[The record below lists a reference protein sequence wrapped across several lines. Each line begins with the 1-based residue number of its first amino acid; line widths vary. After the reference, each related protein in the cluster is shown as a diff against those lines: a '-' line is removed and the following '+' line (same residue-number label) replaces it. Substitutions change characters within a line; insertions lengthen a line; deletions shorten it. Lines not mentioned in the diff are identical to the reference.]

1 MELHLISDIIII
13 FSVSIGVNLL
23 FNRMKLPTVVGYL
36 LTGIIIGPH
45 LLSLVK
51 EKHEIEILAE
61 IGVAMLLFTIGMEF
75 SLKHLLKIRKVV
87 FFGGLLQVSISA
99 LAFFSISIGY
109 NLTWKTALFIGFLSA
124 LSSSALVL
132 KLLQERSEL
141 TSNYG
146 RTVLGILIFQDI
158 LLVPLLLFSNLL
170 TDTSA
175 NLATEIGILLLKTLL
190 LLALVYVGNRWLLPR
205 LLHQIAITK
214 NQELFLMSILLICF
228 SVALL
233 TYKLGMSLAFG
244 AFLAGLIVSESR
256 YSHTAFSNF
265 LPFRDIFTSFFFV
278 SIGMLLNL
286 SFVLDNIVMVLT
298 TVLVLLVVKN
308 LIAGGVG
315 FILGH
320 TFKGTVLIGL
330 ALSQVGEFSFIL
342 AKLGLENSIINE
354 YYFQLFLSVAV
365 ITMAITPLL
374 MNGSNS
380 FANALLKLPL
390 PKFVVNGMFPLK
402 EIQFPS
408 IKDHIVIIGKDE
420 TAVHLTN
427 LINSSSLDSVSI
439 IFDPMLAREL
449 MKQKLKV
456 IYGDAINEP
465 ILKKAYIEN
474 ASIIIISVG
483 DTIPAMSILEKSRS
497 LNPKAKIIIRTP
509 FSDNVE
515 LLYSTGAD
523 EVIPE
528 KIELATYIFQS
539 LESQDFYNLK
549 DEPAIFSDK
558 PNSKSEKLI
567 NE

>member
-1 MELHLISDIIII
+1 MELHLLSDIIII
-13 FSVSIGVNLL
+13 FSVSIGVNLV
-23 FNRMKLPTVVGYL
+23 FNRIKLPTVVGYL

-45 LLSLVK
+45 LLSLVQ

-61 IGVAMLLFTIGMEF
+61 IGVAMLLFAIGMEF
-75 SLKHLLKIRKVV
+75 SLKHLIKIRRVV
-87 FFGGLLQVSISA
+87 FLGGLLQVAVTA
-99 LAFFSISIGY
+99 LAFFLISFGY
-109 NLTWKTALFIGFLSA
+109 NLTWEAALFIGFLSA

-158 LLVPLLLFSNLL
+158 LLVPLLLFSDLL

-175 NLATEIGILLLKTLL
+175 NLTTEIGILFLKTLL
-190 LLALVYVGNRWLLPR
+190 LLALVFIGNRWLLPK

-278 SIGMLLNL
+278 SIGMLLNV
-286 SFVLDNIVMVLT
+286 SFVLDNTLMVIV
-298 TVLVLLVVKN
+298 TVVILLFVKY

-315 FILGH
+315 FVLGH
-320 TFKGTVLIGL
+320 TFRGTVLIGF

-342 AKLGLENSIINE
+342 AKLGLENSIISE

-374 MNGSNS
+374 MKGSIS
-380 FANALLKLPL
+380 FANTLLKLPL
-390 PKFVVNGMFPLK
+390 PKFMVDGMFPLK
-402 EIQFPS
+402 EIKFS
-408 IKDHIVIIGKDE
+408 SMSEHIVIIGKDE
-420 TAVHLTN
+420 TAVHLAN
-427 LINSSSLDSVSI
+427 LIDSSKFEAVSI

-449 MKQKLKV
+449 MEQGLKV
-456 IYGDAINEP
+456 IYGDAVNEP
-465 ILKKAYIEN
+465 ILKKSYIEN
-474 ASIIIISVG
+474 ASVIVVSVG
-483 DTIPAMSILEKSRS
+483 DTMPALSIIEKSRG
-497 LNPKAKIIIRTP
+497 LNSKAKIVVRTP

-515 LLYSTGAD
+515 LLHSAGAD
-523 EVIPE
+523 IVIPE
-528 KIELATYIFQS
+528 KVELATYIFQS
-539 LESQDFYNLK
+539 LQSENFLNENDISAVYFT
-549 DEPAIFSDK
+549 
-558 PNSKSEKLI
+558 NSK
-567 NE
+567 

>member
-1 MELHLISDIIII
+1 MHIISDIIII

-51 EKHEIEILAE
+51 EEHEIEILAE
-61 IGVAMLLFTIGMEF
+61 IGVAMLLFAIGMEF
-75 SLKHLLKIRKVV
+75 SLKHLLKIRRVV
-87 FFGGLLQVSISA
+87 FLGGFLQVAITALTFFLIS
-99 LAFFSISIGY
+99 FGY
-109 NLTWKTALFIGFLSA
+109 NLTWKAALFIGFLSA

-175 NLATEIGILLLKTLL
+175 NLTVEIGFLVLKTLL
-190 LLALVYVGNRWLLPR
+190 LLALVYVGNRWLLPK

-256 YSHTAFSNF
+256 YSHSAFSNF

-298 TVLVLLVVKN
+298 TVIILLIVKY

-320 TFKGTVLIGL
+320 TFRGTVLIGI

-342 AKLGLENSIINE
+342 AKLGLENSIISE

-374 MNGSNS
+374 MNVSKPI
-380 FANALLKLPL
+380 ANTLLKLPI
-390 PKFVVNGMFPLK
+390 PKIVVDGMFPLK
-402 EIQFPS
+402 EIEFPS
-408 IKDHIVIIGKDE
+408 MSGHIVIIGKDE
-420 TAVHLTN
+420 TAIHLAS
-427 LINSSSLDSVSI
+427 LIESSNNEAVSI
-439 IFDPMLAREL
+439 VFDPMEARGL
-449 MKQKLKV
+449 MEKGLKV
-456 IYGDAINEP
+456 IYGDAVNEP
-465 ILKKAYIEN
+465 ILKKAYIEY
-474 ASIIIISVG
+474 ASTIIISVG
-483 DTIPAMSILEKSRS
+483 NTIPALSILEKSRS
-497 LNPKAKIIIRTP
+497 LNSKARIVIRTP

-515 LLYSTGAD
+515 LLYTAGAD
-523 EVIPE
+523 VVIPE
-528 KIELATYIFQS
+528 KVELATYIFQS
-539 LESQDFYNLK
+539 LQAENFLDMNELS
-549 DEPAIFSDK
+549 AIYSNK
-558 PNSKSEKLI
+558 ANKKE
-567 NE
+567 

>member
-1 MELHLISDIIII
+1 MELHLLSDIIII
-13 FSVSIGVNLL
+13 FSVSIGVNLV
-23 FNRMKLPTVVGYL
+23 FNRIKLPTVVGYL

-45 LLSLVK
+45 LLSLVQ

-61 IGVAMLLFTIGMEF
+61 IGVAMLLFAIGMEF
-75 SLKHLLKIRKVV
+75 SLKHLIKIRRVV
-87 FFGGLLQVSISA
+87 FLGGLLQVAVTA
-99 LAFFSISIGY
+99 LAFFLISFGY
-109 NLTWKTALFIGFLSA
+109 NLTWEAALFIGFLSA

-158 LLVPLLLFSNLL
+158 LLVPLLLFSDLL

-175 NLATEIGILLLKTLL
+175 NLTTEIGILFLKTLL
-190 LLALVYVGNRWLLPR
+190 LLALVFIGNRWLLPK

-278 SIGMLLNL
+278 SIGMLLNV
-286 SFVLDNIVMVLT
+286 SFVLDNTLMVIV
-298 TVLVLLVVKN
+298 TVVILLFVKY

-315 FILGH
+315 FVLGH
-320 TFKGTVLIGL
+320 TFRGTVLIGF

-342 AKLGLENSIINE
+342 AKLGLENSIISE

-374 MNGSNS
+374 MKGSIS
-380 FANALLKLPL
+380 FANTLLKLPL
-390 PKFVVNGMFPLK
+390 PKFMVDGMFPLK
-402 EIQFPS
+402 EIKFPS
-408 IKDHIVIIGKDE
+408 MSEHIVIIGKDE
-420 TAVHLTN
+420 TAVHLAN
-427 LINSSSLDSVSI
+427 LIDSSKFEAVSI

-449 MKQKLKV
+449 MEQGLKV
-456 IYGDAINEP
+456 IYGDAVNEP
-465 ILKKAYIEN
+465 ILKKSYIEN
-474 ASIIIISVG
+474 ASVIVVSVG
-483 DTIPAMSILEKSRS
+483 DTMPALSIIEKSRG
-497 LNPKAKIIIRTP
+497 LNSKAKIVVRTP

-515 LLYSTGAD
+515 LLHSAGAD
-523 EVIPE
+523 IVIPE
-528 KIELATYIFQS
+528 KVELATYIFQS
-539 LESQDFYNLK
+539 LQSENFLNENDISAVYFT
-549 DEPAIFSDK
+549 
-558 PNSKSEKLI
+558 NSK
-567 NE
+567 